1 MNAAAGVL
9 LTLATMNFRSI
20 QDIRRNVGEL
30 KQNVYVGA
38 AQVNARIDALPPD
51 DYQKIINGRFDELSD
66 QLSGLKERTLVLEYW
81 LGSEK
86 DGRQGR

>member
-20 QDIRRNVGEL
+20 QDIRRNVSDL

-51 DYQKIINGRFDELSD
+51 DFQKAIDENFDQIRQDIQD
-66 QLSGLKERTLVLEYW
+66 QRERIAALEYMS
-81 LGSEK
+81 GSML
-86 DGRQGR
+86 DGRTGR